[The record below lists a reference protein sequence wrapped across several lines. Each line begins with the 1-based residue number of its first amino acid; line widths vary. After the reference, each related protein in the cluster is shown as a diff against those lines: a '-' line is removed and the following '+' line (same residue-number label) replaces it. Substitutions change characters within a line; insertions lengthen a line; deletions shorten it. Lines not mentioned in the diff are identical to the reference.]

1 MRRSRPQSPRRV
13 ARRRRGRR
21 RHARGIE
28 SRRHHGGRGRAQAIF
43 AILGLLVV
51 FTMIFGLV
59 AVGFDGF
66 GRGSEEDDPNTQDP
80 TSNLVPTYEARL
92 RDNPTDFNTMLILA
106 NILQNRGEYPESIT
120 WYQKAVDLKPDN
132 IDARLAFGQTLAAYG
147 QSFDAEAQ
155 YKKVLEIDPKNVR
168 AEYYLGELYSRMNP
182 PRTEEAKILRPRQ
195 RAGTGRLLGSRGP
208 HGARPPQR
216 DADSGRGDADAV
228 TIADCGLRIAD

>member
-1 MRRSRPQSPRRV
+1 MPDAPKSAPKAAPSRPASSRQAAARAGSRVTPPPRRQ
-13 ARRRRGRR
+13 G
-21 RHARGIE
+21 
-28 SRRHHGGRGRAQAIF
+28 SRAQAIF

-66 GRGSEEDDPNTQDP
+66 GRGSDEEDPNTQDP

-106 NILQNRGEYPESIT
+106 NILQNRGEYPEAIT

-132 IDARLAFGQTLAAYG
+132 VDARLAFGQTLAAYG

-182 PRTEEAKILRPRQ
+182 PRTEEAKIHYA
-195 RAGTGRLLGSRGP
+195 RASELEPEGSWGRAARTALDRLNATP
-208 HGARPPQR
+208 TPAGATPTP
-216 DADSGRGDADAV
+216 
-228 TIADCGLRIAD
+228 